1 MIDWLT
7 EPFALGF
14 MQRALIASII
24 VGVVC
29 AVLGCY
35 VVLRSMA
42 FLGDALAHAILPGVA
57 VAYLL
62 GANLL
67 AGALVAGLIVAVGI
81 SYVSKAGAVR
91 EDTAIGIFFAAALAL
106 GVVLISTMRTY
117 AVDLTHVLFGNV
129 LGVTATDVWITG
141 GLAFLVLAAIL
152 LLYRRLL
159 VVSFDPILGQTL
171 GLRTHALQTVL
182 FLMLAATIVVALQT
196 VGVALVAAML
206 ITPPAAAYLLTRRL
220 PVMMLVSALH
230 RGGVLGRGPL
240 RQLLPRRSFGRRD
253 RSGGDRHIRA
263 RVPLRARTRPRL
275 AAGAPKRPANQTA
288 VSVLEAGYA
297 SEEVVADLLAQGLRD
312 REEPLQPG
320 LFSRGQ
326 FIRGEKVVGRAS
338 LFDGDRLP
346 AKPDAHQGLVVW
358 QPSPRTA
365 PG

>member
-171 GLRTHALQTVL
+171 GLRIHALQTVL

-220 PVMMLVSALH
+220 PVMMLVSAFIGVVSSVVGLYASYYLDIASGGAIVLVATAIFVLAFLFAPG
-230 RGGVLGRGPL
+230 RGLVWRLGRRSAQPA
-240 RQLLPRRSFGRRD
+240 RQRS
-253 RSGGDRHIRA
+253 RS
-263 RVPLRARTRPRL
+263 
-275 AAGAPKRPANQTA
+275 
-288 VSVLEAGYA
+288 
-297 SEEVVADLLAQGLRD
+297 
-312 REEPLQPG
+312 
-320 LFSRGQ
+320 
-326 FIRGEKVVGRAS
+326 
-338 LFDGDRLP
+338 
-346 AKPDAHQGLVVW
+346 
-358 QPSPRTA
+358 
-365 PG
+365 